1 MSALIAALMAGDKL
15 GHASLN
21 SLSSL
26 SSPVAGDTPGKG
38 SVLCSCPPLHPT
50 DGESAGGVWERGSN
64 RGSEPP
70 GEGASRI
77 SNPAVPGSRP
87 GGRTISTLGKGLG
100 WGGLAIGHEVAKRGM
115 FHFGATNSAHEPTG
129 RV

>member
-1 MSALIAALMAGDKL
+1 MP
-15 GHASLN
+15 ASFTCRRADGRR
-21 SLSSL
+21 
-26 SSPVAGDTPGKG
+26 VADETQWDHRT
-38 SVLCSCPPLHPT
+38 V
-50 DGESAGGVWERGSN
+50 A
-64 RGSEPP
+64 
-70 GEGASRI
+70 